1 MILKHLGVRGY
12 KSLKNVTVDFT
23 PITVFVGDSDCGK
36 TNLFSVFTL
45 LQAESYRQVPKSAR
59 LTFDTSL
66 FYGDEKE
73 TPALSVKASGDS
85 GQSGLV
91 ASLEADGKIH
101 RRFQTVGTFFPHGRL
116 AWRVYR
122 FTEASLM
129 RTTTGKAHYST
140 ELFTDGSNLPAVLLR
155 LKTEYPD
162 NYARIGRLMK
172 LFAPEWASF
181 DFEVEQ
187 TMVRLLWVDQAGR
200 RRDST
205 WVSDGTMRF
214 LATATLLS
222 LPESMVPRVLM
233 IDDYDVGISRKGG
246 MLLTEA
252 LRSVAIQHQVVVSV
266 QTSDGLDE
274 FDPEEVVWC
283 EKTDDGSR
291 FARPNLEKLQT
302 WFTDGVTLS
311 ELRAKNVLADCCR
324 D

>member
-1 MILKHLGVRGY
+1 
-12 KSLKNVTVDFT
+12 
-23 PITVFVGDSDCGK
+23 
-36 TNLFSVFTL
+36 
-45 LQAESYRQVPKSAR
+45 
-59 LTFDTSL
+59 
-66 FYGDEKE
+66 
-73 TPALSVKASGDS
+73 
-85 GQSGLV
+85 
-91 ASLEADGKIH
+91 
-101 RRFQTVGTFFPHGRL
+101 
-116 AWRVYR
+116 
-122 FTEASLM
+122 
-129 RTTTGKAHYST
+129 
-140 ELFTDGSNLPAVLLR
+140 
-155 LKTEYPD
+155 
-162 NYARIGRLMK
+162 MK

-205 WVSDGTMRF
+205 WVSDGTLRF

-222 LPESMVPRVLM
+222 LPDSMVPRVLM
-233 IDDYDVGISRKGG
+233 IDDYDVGISRKGV